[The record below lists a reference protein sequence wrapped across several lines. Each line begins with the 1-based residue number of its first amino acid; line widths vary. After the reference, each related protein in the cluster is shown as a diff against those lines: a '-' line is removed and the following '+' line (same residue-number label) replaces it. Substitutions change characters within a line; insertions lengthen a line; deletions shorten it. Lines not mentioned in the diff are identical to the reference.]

1 MRACEN
7 ARMSMRESPSSLARY
22 LLAAYALLV
31 IYASLHPFS
40 GWTDKG
46 AAPFAFV
53 TAPLPRYI
61 TGFDLAANVVG
72 YMPLGFL
79 AVLALY
85 PLLRGM
91 TAAALALAA
100 ALLLSLSMEA
110 LQTYLPNRIPSNV
123 DVMSNALGALAGGLI
138 AIIATR
144 VLLRDAGLQALRYR
158 LFQSGARTDLGL
170 VLLGLWLLSQLNPE
184 TLLFGNGDLRALFHT
199 VLGEHFPAE
208 VFIRTE
214 AAVAAT
220 NTLAACLLASTLV
233 RRGQAARLVMLTLLI
248 MALLMR
254 SFAYGLLF
262 SSEDILLWATPGALF
277 GVAVGAL
284 TAIIAAAFPQPARIA
299 LVGLALMVA
308 TAVVNLAPE
317 NPYLTVFLAE
327 WRQGHF
333 LNFTGLTRVVSALW
347 PFAAMA
353 YLLSLAGDRRHGAEG
368 R

>member
-1 MRACEN
+1 
-7 ARMSMRESPSSLARY
+7 MSMRESPSSLARY
-22 LLAAYALLV
+22 LFAAYALLV

-40 GWTDKG
+40 GWSDTG
-46 AAPFAFV
+46 VAPFAFL

-61 TGFDLAANVVG
+61 TGFDLAANVIG

-85 PLLRGM
+85 PVARGALA
-91 TAAALALAA
+91 TALALSAA
-100 ALLLSLSMEA
+100 FLLSLSMEA
-110 LQTYLPNRIPSNV
+110 LQTYLPTRIPSNV
-123 DVMSNALGALAGGLI
+123 DVISNALGALAG
-138 AIIATR
+138 AFIATLAAR

-158 LFQSGARTDLGL
+158 LFQPGGRTDLGL

-184 TLLFGNGDLRALFHT
+184 TLLFGNGDLRVLFHT
-199 VLGEHFPAE
+199 AVGEHYPAE

-214 AAVAAT
+214 AAVAAA
-220 NTLAACLLASTLV
+220 NTLAAGLLATTLM
-233 RRGQAARLVMLTLLI
+233 RRGQAPRMVMLGLI
-248 MALLMR
+248 AAALVTR

-262 SSEDILLWATPGALF
+262 SSEDILLWATPGAIF
-277 GVAVGAL
+277 GVAIGAL
-284 TAIIAAAFPQPARIA
+284 TAVIAVAFPQPARVA
-299 LVGLALMVA
+299 LAGIALMVA
-308 TAVVNLAPE
+308 TAIVNLAPE

-347 PFAAMA
+347 PFVAMA
-353 YLLSLAGDRRHGAEG
+353 WLLSLAGDRQHASGG